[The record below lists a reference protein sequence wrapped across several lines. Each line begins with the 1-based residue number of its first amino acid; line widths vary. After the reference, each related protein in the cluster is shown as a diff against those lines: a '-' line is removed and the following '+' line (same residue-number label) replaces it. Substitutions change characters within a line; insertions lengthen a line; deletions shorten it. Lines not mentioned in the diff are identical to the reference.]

1 MRFIVLGTAGSSPYS
16 PEIAPILE
24 EVAKFGEVVLLDFTG
39 EADLAEVPAD
49 FVVVLGGDGA
59 ILRAAR
65 QMELNQRPV
74 LAVNLGRLGFLA
86 EFGPGEMGAALRRL
100 LEGDYRITEHL
111 MLTCEVRHNGQIIG
125 QRLGLNEATVQTG
138 PPYALMEVDL
148 YVDREWVTTYRC
160 DGLIISTPVGST
172 AHNLSAG
179 GPILRKD
186 LQAFVICPISPHT
199 LSHRPVVDS
208 ADRLYEVVIVRAR
221 GNPAAVVDGVIA
233 AQLTVGDRVTVK
245 RAPVTFKTVTF
256 PDRGYYRTLREK
268 LGWGGQLE
276 LAMMRRGQD
285 PPVAHR

>member
-1 MRFIVLGTAGSSPYS
+1 MRFIVLGTSGWSCGSPA
-16 PEIAPILE
+16 IAPLLE
-24 EVAKFGEVVLLDFTG
+24 QISGFGEIVLQDFTG
-39 EADLAEVPAD
+39 EADLAEVEAD

-65 QMELNQRPV
+65 QMEMVQRPV

-86 EFGPGEMGAALRRL
+86 EFGPHELPGALQRIAQ
-100 LEGDYRITEHL
+100 GDYRVAEHL
-111 MLTCEVRHNGQIIG
+111 MLLCQVSHNGQALPA
-125 QRLGLNEATVQTG
+125 RLGLNEATVQTG
-138 PPYALMEVDL
+138 PPFAIMEVDL
-148 YVDREWVTTYRC
+148 FVDKEWVTTYRC
-160 DGLIISTPVGST
+160 DGIIISTPVGST

-179 GPILRKD
+179 GPILRND

-208 ADRLYEVVIVRAR
+208 ADRLYEIVIVRAR
-221 GNPAAVVDGVIA
+221 GNPAAVVDGVVVA
-233 AQLTVGDRVTVK
+233 NLMTGDIVQVR

-276 LAMMRRGQD
+276 LVTIPRQKG
-285 PPVAHR
+285 

>member
-1 MRFIVLGTAGSSPYS
+1 MRFIVLSTAGWSPHS
-16 PEIAPILE
+16 PEVGPILE
-24 EVAKFGEVVLLDFTG
+24 EIAEHGDIVLQDFSG
-39 EADLAEVPAD
+39 EADLSEVEAD

-65 QMELNQRPV
+65 QMELHQRPV

-86 EFGPGEMGAALRRL
+86 EFGPGEIGTVLRRL
-100 LEGDYRITEHL
+100 AQGDYHITEHL
-111 MLTCEVRHNGQIIG
+111 MLLCQVTQDGRPQPD
-125 QRLGLNEATVQTG
+125 RLGLNEATVQTG
-138 PPYALMEVDL
+138 PPYAIMEVDL

-186 LQAFVICPISPHT
+186 LQAFVICPLSPHT

-208 ADRLYEVVIVRAR
+208 ADRLYEVVISRAR
-221 GNPAAVVDGVIA
+221 GNPAAVVDGVVA
-233 AQLTVGDRVTVK
+233 ATLSVGDTVAIR

-268 LGWGGQLE
+268 LGWGGQLD
-276 LAMMRRGQD
+276 LATMR
-285 PPVAHR
+285 HRHDRT

>member
-1 MRFIVLGTAGSSPYS
+1 MRFIVLGSSGWGPGS
-16 PEIAPILE
+16 PEIAPLLE
-24 EVAKFGEVVLLDFTG
+24 QISAAGEIVLQDFTG
-39 EADLAEVPAD
+39 EAELAAVEAD

-65 QMELNQRPV
+65 QMETAQRPV

-86 EFGPGEMGAALRRL
+86 EFGPHELAGALKRIVQ
-100 LEGDYRITEHL
+100 GDYHITEHL
-111 MLTCEVRHNGQIIG
+111 MLFCEVTHHGQTLPA
-125 QRLGLNEATVQTG
+125 RLGLNEATVQTG
-138 PPYALMEVDL
+138 PPFALMEVDL
-148 YVDREWVTTYRC
+148 FVDEEWVTTYRC
-160 DGLIISTPVGST
+160 DGIILSTPVGST

-208 ADRLYEVVIVRAR
+208 ADRVYEIVIVRAR
-221 GNPAAVVDGVIA
+221 GNPAAVVDGVVVSN
-233 AQLTVGDRVTVK
+233 LVTGDAIRVR

-276 LAMMRRGQD
+276 LATIRRQKG
-285 PPVAHR
+285 

>member
-1 MRFIVLGTAGSSPYS
+1 MRFIVLGAAGWSPQS
-16 PEIAPILE
+16 PEVGPLLE
-24 EVAKFGEVVLLDFTG
+24 QISEFGDIVLEDFTG
-39 EADLAEVPAD
+39 EADLTEVEAD

-65 QMELNQRPV
+65 QMELHQRPV

-86 EFGPGEMGAALRRL
+86 EFGPGELTTALRRL
-100 LEGDYRITEHL
+100 AEGDFRITEHL
-111 MLTCEVRHNGQIIG
+111 MFLCRVIQNGRMLPA
-125 QRLGLNEATVQTG
+125 RLGLNEATVQTG

-160 DGLIISTPVGST
+160 DGLLISTPVGST

-186 LQAFVICPISPHT
+186 LQAFVICPLSPHT

-208 ADRLYEVVIVRAR
+208 ADRLYEVVISRAR

-233 AQLTVGDRVTVK
+233 ATLSVGDAVEIR
-245 RAPVTFKTVTF
+245 RAPVSFRTVTF

-268 LGWGGQLE
+268 LGWGGQLG
-276 LAMMRRGQD
+276 LVNIR
-285 PPVAHR
+285 HRSERQERA

>member
-1 MRFIVLGTAGSSPYS
+1 MRFIVLGTSGWSCRS
-16 PEIAPILE
+16 PEIAPLLE
-24 EVAKFGEVVLLDFTG
+24 QISGFGEIVLQDFTG
-39 EADLAEVPAD
+39 EADLAEVEAD

-65 QMELNQRPV
+65 QMEMVQRPV

-86 EFGPGEMGAALRRL
+86 EFGPHELASALQRIAQ
-100 LEGDYRITEHL
+100 GDYRVTEHL
-111 MLTCEVRHNGQIIG
+111 MLLCEVNHNGQTLPA
-125 QRLGLNEATVQTG
+125 RLGLNEATVQTG
-138 PPYALMEVDL
+138 PPFALMEVDL
-148 YVDREWVTTYRC
+148 FVDKEWVTTYRC
-160 DGLIISTPVGST
+160 DGIIISTPVGST

-208 ADRLYEVVIVRAR
+208 ADRIYEIVIVRAR
-221 GNPAAVVDGVIA
+221 GSPAAVVDGVVVA
-233 AQLTVGDRVTVK
+233 NLMTGDIVQVR

-276 LAMMRRGQD
+276 LATIPRQKG
-285 PPVAHR
+285 